1 MSIPRGLRLF
11 LSILLVIRLSWAEL
25 EQAPDEGRQ
34 PKPTEADEK
43 PKNKLARGWGDNI
56 PWMELEAGI
65 EKAKE
70 ENKPLMLII
79 HKTWCG
85 ACQTLKGKFAKAKM
99 IAELAKNFIMVNAED
114 DEEPWEEDYQ
124 PDGGKYIPRIFFL
137 SPEGQVLKD
146 VINPKDEYKQY
157 PYYYS
162 NPAPI
167 ITVMQSV
174 LKKYGLPTPG
184 DAGSDEKKS
193 IKAEKEA
200 TTKEDVKKEKSKKDD
215 ETKDDPAKPDDVK
228 KGECP
233 KMAKAKKEAAE
244 KEKKEKKDKEL
255 PRKGKKGSGE
265 APGDDDQP
273 KPPAHKPPKKEL

>member
-1 MSIPRGLRLF
+1 MFLPRGLGIF
-11 LSILLVIRLSWAEL
+11 LSILLVIRLAWAI
-25 EQAPDEGRQ
+25 EQAPDAD
-34 PKPTEADEK
+34 KTSKSTESSHEK
-43 PKNKLARGWGDNI
+43 TKNKLARGWGDSI

-70 ENKPLMLII
+70 EKKPLMLII

-99 IAELAKNFIMVNAED
+99 IAELAKKFIMVNAED
-114 DEEPWEEDYQ
+114 DEEPWEEEYQ

-137 SPEGQVLKD
+137 SPDGQVLKD
-146 VINPKDEYKQY
+146 VVNPKDEYKQY

-174 LKKYGLPTPG
+174 LKKYGLPVPG
-184 DAGSDEKKS
+184 DAASSDEKKTE
-193 IKAEKEA
+193 KAKKEE
-200 TTKEDVKKEKSKKDD
+200 TSKDKDVKKEKSEEK
-215 ETKDDPAKPDDVK
+215 EEAKPDEDVK

-244 KEKKEKKDKEL
+244 KKEKKEKDL
-255 PRKGKKGSGE
+255 PRKVKKESGE
-265 APGDDDQP
+265 APGDDEQP
-273 KPPAHKPPKKEL
+273 KPPAHKPPQKEL

>member
-1 MSIPRGLRLF
+1 MSIPRGLRIF
-11 LSILLVIRLSWAEL
+11 LSILLVIRLSWADI
-25 EQAPDEGRQ
+25 EQAPDEGRDS
-34 PKPTEADEK
+34 KPTEAHEK

-70 ENKPLMLII
+70 EKKPLMLII

-99 IAELAKNFIMVNAED
+99 IAELSKNFIMVNAED
-114 DEEPWEEDYQ
+114 DEEPWEEEYQ

-137 SPEGQVLKD
+137 SPEGEVLKD

-184 DAGSDEKKS
+184 DVGSDEKKEV
-193 IKAEKEA
+193 KA
-200 TTKEDVKKEKSKKDD
+200 KKEVTSKEEEKSEKKDEKKDD
-215 ETKDDPAKPDDVK
+215 EVK

-244 KEKKEKKDKEL
+244 KEKAKKEKKDKDL

-273 KPPAHKPPKKEL
+273 KPPAHKPPQKEL